1 MYRRVGK
8 RLLDLLIAVPA
19 LVLLAP
25 VLGVLALLV
34 RGNMG
39 SPVLFRQR
47 RPGYRE
53 RPFTILKFRTMTEA
67 RDESGQLLPDGLR
80 LTRLGRFLRSTSLDE
95 LPELWNVIR
104 GDMSLVGPR
113 PLHLKYLPYYTPA
126 ERRRFEMLPGITGWA
141 QVNGRNTLGWDARLA
156 HDVWYEEH
164 CALLLDLKI
173 LWVTVFKVLRRADVH
188 VDPKS
193 HMRSLDAER
202 RERLAI
208 AAAADRLVPLA
219 PASGERG

>member
-1 MYRRVGK
+1 MYRCVGK

-25 VLGVLALLV
+25 VLGLVAVLV
-34 RGNMG
+34 RVNLGA
-39 SPVLFRQR
+39 PVLFRQR
-47 RPGYRE
+47 RPGFRE

-67 RDESGQLLPDGLR
+67 RDESGRLLPDRLR
-80 LTRLGRFLRSTSLDE
+80 LTRLGRFLRATSLDE

-113 PLHLKYLPYYTPA
+113 PLHLKYLPYYTPE
-126 ERRRFEMLPGITGWA
+126 ERRRFELLPGVTGWA
-141 QVNGRNTLGWDARLA
+141 QVNGRNLLGWNARLA

-164 CALLLDLKI
+164 CSLLLDLKI
-173 LWVTVFKVLRRADVH
+173 LSVTVFKVLRRADVH

-193 HMRSLDAER
+193 VMRNLDDER
-202 RERLAI
+202 RAATADALPSERGA
-208 AAAADRLVPLA
+208 LA
-219 PASGERG
+219 P